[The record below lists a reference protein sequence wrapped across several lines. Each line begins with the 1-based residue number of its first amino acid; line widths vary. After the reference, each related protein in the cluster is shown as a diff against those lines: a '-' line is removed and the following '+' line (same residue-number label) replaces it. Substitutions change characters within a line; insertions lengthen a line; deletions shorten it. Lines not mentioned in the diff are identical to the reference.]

1 MIPFFSTSFLF
12 PSSVSGPLQGQSKG
26 GPCSK
31 KEFFSGHHTD
41 AKGEEQCLKG
51 VDVLCSVSVSEAEYP
66 QRDRV
71 AS

>member
-26 GPCSK
+26 GPCYK

-41 AKGEEQCLKG
+41 AKGEEHVFAQDTRRTSSRAYTGLPG
-51 VDVLCSVSVSEAEYP
+51 PVRY
-66 QRDRV
+66 Q
-71 AS
+71 